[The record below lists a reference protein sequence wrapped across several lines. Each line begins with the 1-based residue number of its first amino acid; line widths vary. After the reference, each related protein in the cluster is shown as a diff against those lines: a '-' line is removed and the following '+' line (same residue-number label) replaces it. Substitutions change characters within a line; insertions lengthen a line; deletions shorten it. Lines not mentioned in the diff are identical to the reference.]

1 MPGTEFRI
9 FHSQSLK
16 GRLVISQARY
26 EEGARLKHLRA
37 RNARIVAYG
46 RVSISDQDFLFLAA
60 SCDHFCGCSQSGLPP
75 TVDLRPCG
83 CHEWDT
89 SPFVLRL
96 SIDDQILDGQCGLQI
111 HVPKACVK

>member
-1 MPGTEFRI
+1 MPTEALAGEKCR
-9 FHSQSLK
+9 K
-16 GRLVISQARY
+16 
-26 EEGARLKHLRA
+26 
-37 RNARIVAYG
+37 VAYG

-89 SPFVLRL
+89 SPFVL
-96 SIDDQILDGQCGLQI
+96 SIDDQILDGRCGLQI
-111 HVPKACVK
+111 HVPKECIK